1 MYKGNNDVKKI
12 YSSIKKEYNLLK
24 NFECGD
30 CYGDSHSHLPLNPH
44 MFLAIVNRF
53 YGYVSELEVN
63 YFSFEELE
71 RIGDNKRAIN
81 RDSQN
86 RDIENMIKT
95 IMYGINDVM
104 NIINSKNIS

>member
-1 MYKGNNDVKKI
+1 
-12 YSSIKKEYNLLK
+12 
-24 NFECGD
+24 
-30 CYGDSHSHLPLNPH
+30 

-71 RIGDNKRAIN
+71 RIGDHKRAIN